1 MAPETQEELELF
13 GPDAAATAASAEAA
27 AAAGTESDGKGESD
41 DSTFKEGEEEEPLA
55 DDATVVPDVD

>member
-13 GPDAAATAASAEAA
+13 GPASAEAASAEAA
-27 AAAGTESDGKGESD
+27 AAAGAESDGKGESD

-55 DDATVVPDVD
+55 DDATIVPDVD